1 MTRGPGTHGHN
12 GEMLRVALWGVRTA
26 GLAVVGILTFL
37 APPSSRGGTATQVV
51 AYALICAGVAVWG
64 VADLSRD
71 APAAVRRVGLPA
83 ALSLVAA
90 AACLGAAAGGAG
102 GSLVAFAAVAL
113 ITAAEELPLQA
124 ALAIALLGV
133 LAAEIG
139 GVVFGQ
145 GLGTLLGF
153 PLLLAVGVL
162 LGRNRASLRVQAD
175 QARQLLAQHEQLRA
189 EQRRADVL
197 EERTRIARE
206 VHDVLAHSLG
216 ALGIQLQTVR
226 ALFTVHND
234 PDRALEALATAQR
247 MASGGL
253 TETRLAVQALR
264 SDTLPLHDE
273 LARATDELAGRHH
286 VHVAYQA
293 SGTPVPLPPEP
304 TVALLRIAQEALV
317 NAVKHAPGAD
327 IAVDLGYRE
336 DGVRLTVANPLP
348 GGAPGAAGLSAAG
361 AGIGALRTADTG
373 YGLTG
378 MRERLLLL
386 RGTLEAGQRDGQW
399 VVIADFPLTPA
410 PAAGAPGDAGPVTSG
425 PVTAGPPIAAPVT
438 REGSR

>member
-1 MTRGPGTHGHN
+1 MTRVPGTPGHN
-12 GEMLRVALWGVRTA
+12 GGMLRVALWGVRTA

-37 APPSSRGGTATQVV
+37 APPSSRGGTATQVA
-51 AYALICAGVAVWG
+51 AYALICTGVAVWG

-83 ALSLVAA
+83 ALSLVTA

-102 GSLVAFAAVAL
+102 NSLVAFAAVAL

-139 GVVFGQ
+139 GIVFGQ

-234 PDRALEALATAQR
+234 QDRALEALATAQR

-264 SDTLPLHDE
+264 TDTLPLHDE
-273 LARATDELAGRHH
+273 LARATDELAGRHQ

-293 SGTPVPLPPEP
+293 SGTPVPLPPEA

-317 NAVKHAPGAD
+317 NAVKHAPGAA

-336 DGVRLTVANPLP
+336 DGVRLTVTNPLP
-348 GGAPGAAGLSAAG
+348 GGGPGAAGLRPAG
-361 AGIGALRTADTG
+361 DGIGALRTADTG

-386 RGTLEAGQRDGQW
+386 RGTLEAGPRDGQW

-410 PAAGAPGDAGPVTSG
+410 PAACAAGDAGPQT
-425 PVTAGPPIAAPVT
+425 TGPPIAAPVT
-438 REGSR
+438 REGNR

>member
-1 MTRGPGTHGHN
+1 
-12 GEMLRVALWGVRTA
+12 MLRVALWCVRTT
-26 GLAVVGILTFL
+26 GLAVVGLLTFL
-37 APPSSRGGTATQVV
+37 APPSVRGGAAAQAV
-51 AYALICAGVAVWG
+51 AFAVICAGVAVWAL
-64 VADLSRD
+64 ADL
-71 APAAVRRVGLPA
+71 APGTPAALRRVGLPA
-83 ALSLVAA
+83 ALGAVAA
-90 AACLGAAAGGAG
+90 AGCLGGAAGGG
-102 GSLVAFAAVAL
+102 GNSLVAFAAVAL
-113 ITAAEELPLQA
+113 ITAAEELSLQA
-124 ALAIALLGV
+124 TLAIALLGV

-139 GVVFGQ
+139 GIVFGQ
-145 GLGTLLGF
+145 GVGTLLGF

-162 LGRNRASLRVQAD
+162 LGRNRASLRVQAE
-175 QARQLLAQHEQLRA
+175 QARQLLAQHEQLRT

-197 EERTRIARE
+197 EERARIARE

-226 ALFTVHND
+226 ALFTVHHD

-253 TETRLAVQALR
+253 TETRRAVQALR
-264 SDTLPLHDE
+264 TDTLPLHEE
-273 LARATDELAGRHH
+273 LARAADEVAGRHH

-293 SGTPVPLPPEP
+293 AGTPVPLPPEA

-317 NAVKHAPGAD
+317 NAVKHAPGAG
-327 IAVDLGYRE
+327 IAVDLDYRG
-336 DGVRLTVANPLP
+336 DGVRLTVTNALAGN
-348 GGAPGAAGLSAAG
+348 GPGAAVAG
-361 AGIGALRTADTG
+361 PGALRTADAG

-399 VVIADFPLTPA
+399 VVVADLPRTPA
-410 PAAGAPGDAGPVTSG
+410 PTAGALADDGPHSTGSS
-425 PVTAGPPIAAPVT
+425 AAVRAT

>member
-1 MTRGPGTHGHN
+1 MTRVPGTPGHN
-12 GEMLRVALWGVRTA
+12 GGMLRVALWGVRTA

-37 APPSSRGGTATQVV
+37 APPLSRGGTATQVA
-51 AYALICAGVAVWG
+51 AYALICTGVAVWG

-71 APAAVRRVGLPA
+71 APAAVRRVGLPGRPQPGDRGR
-83 ALSLVAA
+83 LPRR
-90 AACLGAAAGGAG
+90 GRRGRGN
-102 GSLVAFAAVAL
+102 SLVAFAAVAL

-139 GVVFGQ
+139 GIVFGQ

-234 PDRALEALATAQR
+234 QDRALEALATAQR

-264 SDTLPLHDE
+264 TDTLPLHDE

-293 SGTPVPLPPEP
+293 SGTPVPLPPEA

-317 NAVKHAPGAD
+317 NAVKHAPGAA

-336 DGVRLTVANPLP
+336 DGVRLTVTNPMP
-348 GGAPGAAGLSAAG
+348 GGGPGAAGLRPAG
-361 AGIGALRTADTG
+361 DGIGALRTADTG

-386 RGTLEAGQRDGQW
+386 RGTLEAGPRDGQW

-410 PAAGAPGDAGPVTSG
+410 PAACAAGDAGPQT
-425 PVTAGPPIAAPVT
+425 TGPPVAAPVT
-438 REGSR
+438 REGNR

>member
-1 MTRGPGTHGHN
+1 VTPGPGPDGHN
-12 GEMLRVALWGVRTA
+12 GEMLRVALWVVRTA
-26 GLAVVGILTFL
+26 GLAVVGLLTFL
-37 APPSSRGGTATQVV
+37 APPSVRGGAATQAA
-51 AYALICAGVAVWG
+51 AYAVLCLGVAVWAL
-64 VADLSRD
+64 ADLPRD
-71 APAAVRRVGLPA
+71 TPAAVRRVGLPA
-83 ALSLVAA
+83 ALSMVAA
-90 AACLGAAAGGAG
+90 AGCLGAAAGGG
-102 GSLVAFAAVAL
+102 GASLVAFSVVAL
-113 ITAAEELPLQA
+113 ISAAEELSLQA

-139 GVVFGQ
+139 GIAFG
-145 GLGTLLGF
+145 GIGTMLGY
-153 PLLLAVGVL
+153 PLLLAVGIL
-162 LGRNRASLRVQAD
+162 FGRNRASLRVQAD
-175 QARQLLAQHEQLRA
+175 QARLLLAQHEQLRA

-234 PDRALEALATAQR
+234 PDRALDALATAQR

-253 TETRLAVQALR
+253 TETRRAVQALR
-264 SDTLPLHDE
+264 TDTLPLPEE
-273 LARATDELAGRHH
+273 LARATDELAARHH
-286 VHVAYQA
+286 VLVAYQA
-293 SGTPVPLPPEP
+293 SGAPVPLPPEA

-327 IAVDLGYRE
+327 ITVDLDYRE
-336 DGVRLTVANPLP
+336 DGVRLTVTNPLA
-348 GGAPGAAGLSAAG
+348 GDGPGAAGSG
-361 AGIGALRTADTG
+361 REALHTADTG

-386 RGTLEAGQRDGQW
+386 RGTLEAGPRDGRW
-399 VVIADFPLTPA
+399 VVAADLPLTPA
-410 PAAGAPGDAGPVTSG
+410 PPAGTPGDAGPLPTGSS
-425 PVTAGPPIAAPVT
+425 TAIPAT